1 MRVILFRHGPAGQ
14 NDAAR
19 WPDDGKRPLTKR
31 GLERTARAADGL
43 RRFIGGTLRIVTS
56 PLERARQTA
65 RIIGEAIAPG
75 TRTETLEAL
84 VPGAPTRESV
94 RWLKDL
100 KSGSSVVLVGHEP
113 HLGKLA
119 GLLLFG
125 STGAALPL
133 KKAGA
138 AVIDFVGPVEPGTG
152 RLYAFL
158 PPRAMRRLAR
168 PKAQA

>member
-14 NDAAR
+14 HDAAR

-43 RRFIGGTLRIVTS
+43 RRFLGGALRIVAS

-65 RIIGEAIAPG
+65 RIIGEAVAPG
-75 TRTETLEAL
+75 SRTEMIEAL
-84 VPGAPTRESV
+84 VPGAPIRESL

-100 KSGSSVVLVGHEP
+100 KSGTSVVLVGHEP

-119 GLLLFG
+119 GVLLFG
-125 STGAALPL
+125 SSGAALPM

-138 AVIDFVGPVEPGTG
+138 LVIDFVGPVEPGAG

-158 PPRAMRRLAR
+158 PPRALRQLAR
-168 PKAQA
+168 SKARA

>member
-14 NDAAR
+14 PDASR
-19 WPDDGKRPLTKR
+19 WPDDGKRPLTRR

-43 RRFIGGTLRIVTS
+43 RRLFGRTARVVAS

-65 RIIGEAIAPG
+65 RIVSESFTPAGKVETLDALAPG
-75 TRTETLEAL
+75 VPLREAL
-84 VPGAPTRESV
+84 
-94 RWLKDL
+94 RWLRDL
-100 KSGSSVVLVGHEP
+100 RSGASVVLVGHEP

-119 GLLLFG
+119 GALLFG
-125 STGAALPL
+125 SAGGALPM

-138 AVIDFVGPVEPGTG
+138 LVIDFVGPVEPGAG

-168 PKAQA
+168 SKAGA